1 MYDAHTYFSI
11 VTFDTVMSI
20 ETEYFCQMMVLI
32 LHGIQYTPQGILLA
46 WSWYLFVEALSYADA
61 KSFLETNSD
70 INKPPSSL

>member
-46 WSWYLFVEALSYADA
+46 
-61 KSFLETNSD
+61 
-70 INKPPSSL
+70 